1 MMTGDFVTGY
11 AEDEYMQMVSLPMNG
26 GAMELKLILPG
37 GAQAFDEA
45 FPQYADTWLAPETPT
60 SHSVHLSLPSF
71 TVNSGASY
79 LEILTSMGLNTTLR
93 AQSVDL
99 SGMLSSD
106 LVLPTPLNDIFS
118 VASLTVT
125 ESGINAEAGAEPV
138 PAESSEESVEL
149 TFDRPFLMAVTDTQT
164 GVLLAMGWV
173 NTVNESK

>member
-1 MMTGDFVTGY
+1 M
-11 AEDEYMQMVSLPMNG
+11 
-26 GAMELKLILPG
+26 
-37 GAQAFDEA
+37 
-45 FPQYADTWLAPETPT
+45 
-60 SHSVHLSLPSF
+60 HLSLPSF

-106 LVLPTPLNDIFS
+106 LMLPTPLNDIFS

-164 GVLLAMGWV
+164 GVLLAMGWL